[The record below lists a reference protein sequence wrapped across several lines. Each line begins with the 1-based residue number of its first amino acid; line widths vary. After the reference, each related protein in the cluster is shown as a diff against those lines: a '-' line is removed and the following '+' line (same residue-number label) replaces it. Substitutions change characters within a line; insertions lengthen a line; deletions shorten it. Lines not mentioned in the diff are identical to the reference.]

1 MYHRIKRRECLL
13 IDNSYQFY
21 SDMGNLKYRAFKFW
35 KMNGNKLEGKFLLSC
50 LGLMAKLCL
59 KPYMGGTLT
68 IHGGR
73 MRKLRPCLFFVL
85 FFLISHSFLNSIIS
99 CIFKNKIV
107 SRKWIGLLVSN
118 YPILRLLAFFG
129 WTLGSTGGHYILAV
143 LPPDEL
149 NVKFNTN
156 IECWLSG
163 KSMEI
168 WFQTKFRMKICLHST
183 ILGEKGAIKKIMML
197 CENCS
202 KFALLCILVGVL
214 ASRRIVKLSKASG
227 WYWHTINLKGLP
239 TLP

>member
-1 MYHRIKRRECLL
+1 
-13 IDNSYQFY
+13 
-21 SDMGNLKYRAFKFW
+21 
-35 KMNGNKLEGKFLLSC
+35 MNFSAC
-50 LGLMAKLCL
+50 W
-59 KPYMGGTLT
+59 
-68 IHGGR
+68 
-73 MRKLRPCLFFVL
+73 FQ
-85 FFLISHSFLNSIIS
+85 IILY
-99 CIFKNKIV
+99 
-107 SRKWIGLLVSN
+107 WDYWL
-118 YPILRLLAFFG
+118 FFG

-143 LPPDEL
+143 LLPDKL